1 MARRSTI
8 DPRRPA
14 TRHRPA
20 WRTPIEGPAH
30 TIKQPG
36 DVEMTAT
43 GFARLTLGGYE
54 RID

>member
-14 TRHRPA
+14 TRFRPT
-20 WRTPIEGPAH
+20 WRLPITGPAH
-30 TIKQPG
+30 TIKKLG
-36 DVEMTAT
+36 DVEITAT
-43 GFARLTLGGYE
+43 GFARLTDGGFE